1 MKKTDDNIIQNED
14 TEVVVGEVMSQEEAS
29 AKTRAL
35 LPQDSTKPPFGSYIT
50 KSNELIQKTK
60 YSLPRNEQ
68 KILFML
74 LSKID
79 QKSDLDASKY
89 YTITFQEFSK
99 LTGVNMMRT
108 GYRPHLQQTVE
119 NLENRTFWV
128 PDGPDAIKSVS
139 WVSKGS
145 VVNFKEKTIK
155 MRFNPDIWRDIA
167 QLTSNYTSYSIE
179 YLLMMQSTYSMRIYE
194 IILSYDNGNRDYSY
208 NNGLIF
214 EPVTEEILR
223 KFPDKRSELVGYKY
237 KMFDI
242 EEFKGMLSMP
252 SKDEIN
258 RSQNRKKTKNDTSSE
273 PKFSREKTV
282 AEKYKVFSDFE
293 KNVLAPVKNE
303 INEMTD
309 LWFDYVPVRKRGV
322 RKYEYLYIFIKYK
335 NAEEMKKVRAF
346 HEEHQNFE
354 SEVARKPRKARRV
367 VSDETLEQY
376 NLPLS
381 DSVLGMS
388 YRLARNE
395 VKAKAQYQ
403 DYEEKLSAKERNI
416 FNDVFT
422 ILGRILTNTKNQDQ
436 AEEALAALNRII
448 KDNNGLK
455 TWAFGICSKYKH
467 MLEADGGTK
476 SAHYYRKVI
485 FNDLVENSAATIAF
499 GEQNLTAL
507 ETGTAPKTNYLA
519 MFDDV

>member
-1 MKKTDDNIIQNED
+1 
-14 TEVVVGEVMSQEEAS
+14 
-29 AKTRAL
+29 
-35 LPQDSTKPPFGSYIT
+35 
-50 KSNELIQKTK
+50 
-60 YSLPRNEQ
+60 
-68 KILFML
+68 
-74 LSKID
+74 
-79 QKSDLDASKY
+79 
-89 YTITFQEFSK
+89 
-99 LTGVNMMRT
+99 
-108 GYRPHLQQTVE
+108 
-119 NLENRTFWV
+119 
-128 PDGPDAIKSVS
+128 
-139 WVSKGS
+139 
-145 VVNFKEKTIK
+145 
-155 MRFNPDIWRDIA
+155 
-167 QLTSNYTSYSIE
+167 
-179 YLLMMQSTYSMRIYE
+179 MMQSTYSMRIYE

-258 RSQNRKKTKNDTSSE
+258 RSQNRKKSKNDASAE

-309 LWFDYVPVRKRGV
+309 LWFDYVPVRKHGV

-335 NAEEMKKVRAF
+335 NADEMKKVRAF

-367 VSDETLEQY
+367 VSDETLEKY
-376 NLPLS
+376 NLPLEE
-381 DSVLGMS
+381 SVLTMS

-403 DYEEKLSAKERNI
+403 NYEEKLSAKERNI

-455 TWAFGICSKYKH
+455 TWGFGICSKYKH
-467 MLEADGGTK
+467 MLETDGGTK

-499 GEQNLTAL
+499 GEKSLAAL
-507 ETGTAPKTNYLA
+507 ESGTTGKLDYLA
-519 MFDDV
+519 MFDE